1 MMTSRLVSLFIRDL
15 KSRNCSIFY
24 YFPFLDRDLTCY
36 SRRKLAVDSAALGIH
51 STDLQRAKIVER
63 SNFLRRKIEAWTD
76 VQHLYLPAVAGMRLQ
91 TNNQGGG
98 SLSVSDIEL
107 HLPSNLPWTMACD
120 PRLVDAEW
128 ELRYAMAEVTLNSL
142 RSHLL
147 LRSRL
152 YKSKD
157 RHVRGQA
164 QNTRSYDLIHTVE
177 ARVKASAV
185 KYRIIRIAMIRLTER
200 RATDSEWEVIY
211 KELRDTDIQGLSSL
225 DDDGAEGHKALS
237 WIWKIYGTG
246 GTGVDGGTQDGV

>member
-1 MMTSRLVSLFIRDL
+1 M
-15 KSRNCSIFY
+15 
-24 YFPFLDRDLTCY
+24 
-36 SRRKLAVDSAALGIH
+36 AVDSAALGLH
-51 STDLQRAKIVER
+51 STDLQHAKIVER
-63 SNFLRRKIEAWTD
+63 SNYLRRKIEAWTD
-76 VQHLYLPAVAGMRLQ
+76 IQHLYVPPLAGIRLHA
-91 TNNQGGG
+91 NNEGGG
-98 SLSVSDIEL
+98 SLSVSDIKL
-107 HLPSNLPWTMACD
+107 YLPSSLPLTMACD
-120 PRLVDAEW
+120 SRIIDAEW
-128 ELRYAMAEVTLNSL
+128 ELRYAMAEVTLNAL

-185 KYRIIRIAMIRLTER
+185 KYRIIRGAMIELTKR
-200 RATDSEWEVIY
+200 RASDSEWENIY
-211 KELRDTDIQGLSSL
+211 KVLKDTDIQGLSSL

-246 GTGVDGGTQDGV
+246 ATGVDGGTQLPFGADT